1 MGQMRRGEISIYD
14 RSGVFSEFEDR
25 FVAYHGGGLH
35 ALVQNSGTSALWSM
49 FVGAQLGKGDEVI
62 VPSYSFYASYSP
74 LMWTGATPVFADSG
88 SDGNIDVEDIEERIT
103 PRTKAVLVTHMWGV
117 PCDMPRI
124 VELCKRRGLLLF
136 EDCSHAHGARI
147 AGQLVGTFGDGA
159 AWSLQG
165 QKIITGGEGGIM
177 LTRNSWL
184 IDGATLLGQYNK
196 RAKQQLGKSHRLE
209 PYALTGMGLKLRA
222 HPFAIA
228 MAMEQFAHLDTW
240 LAQKRKNA
248 AAMSEALSEFP
259 FIIPPAFQGEPAWY
273 AFVFQ
278 YDATM
283 AGVSDTI
290 FERALLRERL
300 VELDRPSSTRPNH
313 DLALFTQPQLV
324 LPQLYAR
331 DWKPVPGDYP
341 GADRFYRQA
350 FKLPVWAFPD
360 EERIVQSYIDGLVK
374 VCRAVQTD
382 PAQFAEV

>member
-1 MGQMRRGEISIYD
+1 
-14 RSGVFSEFEDR
+14 
-25 FVAYHGGGLH
+25 
-35 ALVQNSGTSALWSM
+35 
-49 FVGAQLGKGDEVI
+49 
-62 VPSYSFYASYSP
+62 
-74 LMWTGATPVFADSG
+74 
-88 SDGNIDVEDIEERIT
+88 
-103 PRTKAVLVTHMWGV
+103 
-117 PCDMPRI
+117 
-124 VELCKRRGLLLF
+124 
-136 EDCSHAHGARI
+136 
-147 AGQLVGTFGDGA
+147 
-159 AWSLQG
+159 
-165 QKIITGGEGGIM
+165 
-177 LTRNSWL
+177 
-184 IDGATLLGQYNK
+184 
-196 RAKQQLGKSHRLE
+196 
-209 PYALTGMGLKLRA
+209 
-222 HPFAIA
+222 